1 VFFDCAFLFRGRRLL
16 LSSFLLGCSAIDLE
30 ARLLPSSSLV
40 ADSND
45 NITKEMQEL
54 SVTGATLLSDSQSP
68 PKCTHDHD
76 HSSHSHSHTAHVHN
90 HGQPPSKH
98 VVYATQQQLPTIQ
111 LKKPANELVAE
122 YNDSQLLTV
131 CNQIVRLGSYELFLE
146 VIQAW
151 ESVRPISAVAQTLQ
165 SYDPAGH
172 TLTHWAAKRIDDVR
186 FIEYFLDHHEK
197 HHDDI
202 TKGDR
207 KDADASATTDDY
219 QQQQNYYESPLHRPT
234 LDDTKMTPV
243 HWVCTIGG
251 KNAIRILQVMLRYI
265 TTKQQKQLNH
275 KNSILELRDGTAC
288 TPVLIA
294 AQHGHVDMC
303 AYLIQQGA
311 DYSAV
316 DISRDTATHW
326 ASYKGSNLVL
336 GLLSFY
342 DISPLTQP
350 DAYGQT
356 PMHLAALR
364 GHVGTVRYIIQQLK
378 SNAQNHT
385 HHRPNN
391 DTTHRRRG
399 GVTLSLKDV
408 LQMKDSN
415 GRTPYELAVHKQ
427 QHGVAELL
435 QQTMHPHWRQYVTVR
450 TFKSWLGLNNTGTTY
465 DETESP
471 KCPYYFVWLHITL
484 HLLFLFGIYWPIFNT
499 GDGVL
504 WDYMGM
510 WLVQLFLISG
520 IVYVLNQTTR
530 TNPGRLDSSHP
541 AYTEYRKLYE
551 LSIGGG
557 VNGSDNP
564 DDDAVPLCH
573 SCHIARPLRSKHCNI
588 TGTCVLAFDHHCPF
602 VGATVGLYNV
612 RYYRFVGVVT
622 ACVFRFLLTLS
633 LLFSSSSLQQQI
645 VHVVLLVPA
654 TVDHLLGQLSDP
666 PLHLL
671 SPYTAGPLVPPH
683 GRGHWRGYPRI
694 AHFLPRWHAHLP
706 HAADGVELDNER
718 APEFIQVQVSAS
730 TSTVQP
736 VGPRFCE

>member
-1 VFFDCAFLFRGRRLL
+1 
-16 LSSFLLGCSAIDLE
+16 
-30 ARLLPSSSLV
+30 V
-40 ADSND
+40 ADLFQRLAFSK
-45 NITKEMQEL
+45 TKMQEL
-54 SVTGATLLSDSQSP
+54 SVTGATMLADSSP
-68 PKCTHDHD
+68 HHPHQQCSHDHD
-76 HSSHSHSHTAHVHN
+76 HSAAHSHSHSHAHNH

-111 LKKPANELVAE
+111 LKKPAKELVTE
-122 YNDSQLLTV
+122 YNDNQLLTV
-131 CNQIVRLGSYELFLE
+131 CNQIVRLGSYELLLE

-151 ESVRPISAVAQTLQ
+151 ETARPISAASTIQ

-172 TLTHWAAKRIDDVR
+172 TLTHWAAKRVDDIR
-186 FIEYFLDHHEK
+186 FIEYFLS
-197 HHDDI
+197 HHDQYHGDI
-202 TKGDR
+202 TKGGR
-207 KDADASATTDDY
+207 KDADASATTDDDY

-265 TTKQQKQLNH
+265 TTKKQKQLS
-275 KNSILELRDGTAC
+275 SILELRDGTAC

-294 AQHGHVDMC
+294 AQHGHVDIC

-326 ASYKGSNLVL
+326 ASYKGSHLVL

-356 PMHLAALR
+356 PLHLAALR

-378 SNAQNHT
+378 NNAQQNHN
-385 HHRPNN
+385 HHRQNN
-391 DTTHRRRG
+391 DTTQRRG
-399 GVTLSLKDV
+399 RGVTLSLKDV

-427 QHGVAELL
+427 QPAVAELL
-435 QQTMHPHWRQYVTVR
+435 QQTMHPHWRQYFTVR
-450 TFKSWLGLNNTGTTY
+450 TLKSWLGLNATSTY

-484 HLLFLFGIYWPIFNT
+484 HFLFLFGIYWPIFNT
-499 GDGVL
+499 GNGVL
-504 WDYMGM
+504 WDYMSM

-520 IVYVLNQTTR
+520 IVYVLHQTTR

-557 VNGSDNP
+557 ANGNGSDNDVDNP
-564 DDDAVPLCH
+564 DDDNTVPLCH

-612 RYYRFVGVVT
+612 RYNRFRQSHHCT
-622 ACVFRFLLTLS
+622 CF
-633 LLFSSSSLQQQI
+633 
-645 VHVVLLVPA
+645 
-654 TVDHLLGQLSDP
+654 
-666 PLHLL
+666 
-671 SPYTAGPLVPPH
+671 
-683 GRGHWRGYPRI
+683 
-694 AHFLPRWHAHLP
+694 
-706 HAADGVELDNER
+706 
-718 APEFIQVQVSAS
+718 
-730 TSTVQP
+730 P
-736 VGPRFCE
+736 VRC